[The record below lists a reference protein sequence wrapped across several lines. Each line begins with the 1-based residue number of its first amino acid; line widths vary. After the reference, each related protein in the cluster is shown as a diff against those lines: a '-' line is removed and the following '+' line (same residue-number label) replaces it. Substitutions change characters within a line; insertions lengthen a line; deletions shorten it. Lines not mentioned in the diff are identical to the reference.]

1 MSAEILVVDDS
12 LTVRMALTEILEAA
26 GFSCLAC
33 ADGASARQALATGE
47 FGLAIL
53 DVLLPDDDGVELL
66 KLIRETPRTAGMAV
80 IMLSSEAEVRHRLR
94 GLKAGADDY
103 IGKPY
108 DPTYLIGR
116 ARDHIRRQA
125 GLARQ
130 RSNAIL
136 VIDDSPTFRNALQ
149 EMLEDAGYTVLP
161 AISGEEGLRVAADAR
176 PAAVICDGHLPGIDG
191 ATVIRRLRLD
201 AALRDIPCLLLTG
214 SDKSTGA
221 ELQAFDAGA
230 DDFVSKDEDREV
242 ILARVRAV
250 LRKAA
255 EPEPKAETDPLLAP
269 KRILAVDDSATYLNE
284 LGEILRGEGYDVQLA
299 HSGAEALLLLS
310 VQPVDC
316 VLLDLVMPGIDGI
329 ETCRRIKAAPG
340 LRDTPVMMLT
350 AVEDRKAMIEAL
362 SAGADDYLAKSGEPD
377 ALRARVMAQI
387 RRKQQQDKTRH
398 IREELLRREIEA
410 AEERAARETAEAKAA
425 MATELELK
433 NQELE
438 AFSYSVAHDLRAPLR
453 GIDGF
458 SQALIEDYAELLD
471 GQGREFLDRIRD
483 STAHMSRL
491 IEDLLALSRVTRGEF
506 VRREVD
512 LSTIAG
518 AVVGRLRQRDP
529 SREVEIDIAEGM
541 WVSGD
546 PALLEV
552 ALENLLGN
560 AWKFTRKTGNAR
572 ISLSSEVIDR
582 QQVFV
587 VRDNGAGFDMTQAG
601 KLFNVF
607 TRLHPA
613 REFEGTG
620 IGLATVLRVMR
631 RHGGRIWAEGKVKEG
646 AAFFFTLEAKP

>member
-1 MSAEILVVDDS
+1 MNAEILVVDDS
-12 LTVRMALTEILEAA
+12 LTVRMALTELLEEA
-26 GFSCLAC
+26 GFSCQAC
-33 ADGASARQALATGE
+33 PDGASARQALATGD
-47 FGLAIL
+47 FRLALL
-53 DVLLPDDDGVELL
+53 DVLLPDDDGIELL
-66 KLIRETPRTAGMAV
+66 RMIRETPRTAGMAV
-80 IMLSSEAEVRHRLR
+80 IMLSSEAEVRHRVR

-103 IGKPY
+103 VGKPY
-108 DPTYLIGR
+108 DAAFLVGR
-116 ARDHIRRQA
+116 ARDHMRRFA
-125 GLARQ
+125 SPERRRGDT
-130 RSNAIL
+130 IL

-149 EMLEDAGYTVLP
+149 EMLEEAGYEVLS
-161 AISGEEGLRVAADAR
+161 AASGEEGLRLAADAR
-176 PAAVICDGHLPGIDG
+176 PAAVICDGHMPGIDG

-201 AALRDIPCLLLTG
+201 ATLRDIPCLLLTG

-230 DDFVSKDEDREV
+230 DDFVCKDEGRDV

-255 EPEPKAETDPLLAP
+255 EPDTKSETHPLLAS
-269 KRILAVDDSATYLNE
+269 KRILAVDDSPTDLNE
-284 LGEILRGEGYDVQLA
+284 LGEILSGAGYEVQLA

-340 LRDTPVMMLT
+340 LRDIPVMMLT
-350 AVEDRKAMIEAL
+350 AVEDRQAMIEAL
-362 SAGADDYLAKSGEPD
+362 SAGADDYLVKTGDPD
-377 ALRARVMAQI
+377 SLRARVMAQI
-387 RRKQQQDKTRH
+387 RRKQQQEKTRH

-458 SQALIEDYAELLD
+458 SLALIEDYADLLD
-471 GQGREFLDRIRD
+471 APGREFLDRIRE

-491 IEDLLALSRVTRGEF
+491 IDDLLALSRVTRGEF
-506 VRREVD
+506 TRREVD
-512 LSTIAG
+512 LSAIAG
-518 AVVGRLRQRDP
+518 AVIGRLRLADP
-529 SREVEIDIAEGM
+529 DRRIVVEIADAM
-541 WVSGD
+541 WASGD

-560 AWKFTRKTGNAR
+560 AWKFTRKTENAR
-572 ISLSSEVIDR
+572 ISLAPELIDR

-587 VRDNGAGFDMTQAG
+587 VRDNGAGFDMAQAG

-607 TRLHPA
+607 TRLHSA

-620 IGLATVLRVMR
+620 IGLATVLRVVR
-631 RHGGRIWAEGKVKEG
+631 RHGGRIWAESNPGAG

>member
-1 MSAEILVVDDS
+1 MTAEILVVDDS
-12 LTVRMALTEILEAA
+12 LTVRMALTELLEDA

-33 ADGASARQALATGE
+33 ADGASARQALATGD
-47 FGLAIL
+47 FRLAVL
-53 DVLLPDDDGVELL
+53 DVLLPDDDGIDLL

-80 IMLSSEAEVRHRLR
+80 IMLSSEAEVRHRVR

-103 IGKPY
+103 VGKPY
-108 DPTYLIGR
+108 DSDYLLGR
-116 ARDHIRRQA
+116 ARDHMRRFA
-125 GLARQ
+125 GPSRQ
-130 RSNAIL
+130 RGDTIL
-136 VIDDSPTFRNALQ
+136 VIDDSPTFRNALR
-149 EMLEDAGYTVLP
+149 EMLEEAGYEALP
-161 AISGEEGLRVAADAR
+161 AASGEEGLRLAADAR
-176 PAAVICDGHLPGIDG
+176 PAAVICDGHMPGIDG
-191 ATVIRRLRLD
+191 ATVIRRIRLD

-230 DDFVSKDEDREV
+230 DDFVSKDEGRDV

-255 EPEPKAETDPLLAP
+255 EPDTKSETDPLLAP
-269 KRILAVDDSATYLNE
+269 KRILAVDDSPTHLNE
-284 LGEILRGEGYDVQLA
+284 LGEILSGAGYEVQLA

-340 LRDTPVMMLT
+340 LRDIPVMMLT
-350 AVEDRKAMIEAL
+350 AVEDRQAMIEAL
-362 SAGADDYLAKSGEPD
+362 SAGADDYLAKTGDPD
-377 ALRARVMAQI
+377 TLRARVMAQI
-387 RRKQQQDKTRH
+387 RRKQQQEKTRH

-453 GIDGF
+453 SIDGF
-458 SQALIEDYAELLD
+458 SLALIEDYADLID
-471 GQGREFLDRIRD
+471 APGREFLDRIRD

-491 IEDLLALSRVTRGEF
+491 IDDLLALSRVTRGEF
-506 VRREVD
+506 TRREVD
-512 LSTIAG
+512 LSAIAG
-518 AVVGRLRQRDP
+518 AVIGRLRLAEPDR
-529 SREVEIDIAEGM
+529 RIEVEIADAL
-541 WVSGD
+541 WASGD
-546 PALLEV
+546 PSLLGV

-560 AWKFTRKTGNAR
+560 AWKFTRKTEGAR
-572 ISLSSEVIDR
+572 ISLGTEMIDR
-582 QQVFV
+582 QPVFV
-587 VRDNGAGFDMTQAG
+587 VRDNGAGFDMAQAG

-607 TRLHPA
+607 TRLHPS
-613 REFEGTG
+613 RDFEGTG
-620 IGLATVLRVMR
+620 IGLATVLRVVR
-631 RHGGRIWAEGKVKEG
+631 RHGGRIWAEGKVGAG
-646 AAFFFTLEAKP
+646 AAFFFTLEAKS